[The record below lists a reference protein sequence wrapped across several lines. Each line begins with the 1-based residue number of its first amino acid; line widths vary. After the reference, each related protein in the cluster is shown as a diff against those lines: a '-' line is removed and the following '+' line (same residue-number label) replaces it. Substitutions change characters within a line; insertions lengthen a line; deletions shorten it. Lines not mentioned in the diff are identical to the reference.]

1 MPTEKTK
8 ADYRKLAA
16 NFYAKRLQGEQ
27 PTPKKIADALAAC
40 AHEYR
45 PAYWRRLRNALE
57 LDQREKGYKDAA
69 DRIAGTRNPLTTTK
83 TGQGIID
90 PALRG
95 ETPPKQRRAKSISE
109 ADYQKLIDAL
119 TDTKNDAEH
128 QNNFEVLAATLL
140 AKYLGVRPA
149 EMLSLEIDDRGIVRV
164 RGAKRTSDGKR
175 GADRWFRV
183 EPEIQKYISTSIS
196 VLQKGEQRQP
206 GVMRRVQSRL
216 DRLSRKLW
224 PRRQA
229 RPSLYTFRHQM
240 GGNLKAMGLDR
251 RAIAYIMGHQST
263 KSVEVYGDR
272 RKASGG
278 IGIKLSGHEATRFQ
292 GRENHTSPPDGM
304 PESKVPPA
312 LRSVA
317 QSLKSETPQ
326 TPETPVQQKEKPA
339 VSPSSSGFRGPGGP
353 GM

>member
-16 NFYAKRLQGEQ
+16 NFYAKRLGDEQ
-27 PTPKKIADALAAC
+27 PTPKKITDALAAC

-90 PALRG
+90 PVLRG
-95 ETPPKQRRAKSISE
+95 PTPPKQRRAKSISE

-240 GGNLKAMGLDR
+240 GAELKSMKLDR

-263 KSVEVYGDR
+263 QSVEVYGDR
-272 RKASGG
+272 RKSKGG
-278 IGIKLSGHEATRFQ
+278 IGIKITGQEVTRFQ
-292 GRENHTSPPDGM
+292 GRENHTAAPDGV
-304 PESKVPPA
+304 PESKIPPA
-312 LRSVA
+312 LRAVA
-317 QSLKSETPQ
+317 QSLKSETP
-326 TPETPVQQKEKPA
+326 ETPVQQEKTAKPA
-339 VSPSSSGFRGPGGP
+339 VSPPSSGFRGPGGP

>member
-1 MPTEKTK
+1 MEKSTEE
-8 ADYRKLAA
+8 AYRSLAA
-16 NFYAKRLQGEQ
+16 NFYAKRLNGEL
-27 PTPKKIADALAAC
+27 PTPKKITDALKAC
-40 AHEYR
+40 ASEYR

-57 LDQREKGYKDAA
+57 FDQRSKRFYESA
-69 DRIAGTRNPLTTTK
+69 DRIAHTRNPMTTTR
-83 TGQGIID
+83 TGQGLINPRD
-90 PALRG
+90 RG
-95 ETPPKQRRAKSISE
+95 PTPPKQRRAKSISE

-196 VLQKGEQRQP
+196 VLQKGEQRQL

-240 GGNLKAMGLDR
+240 GGDLKAMGLNR

-278 IGIKLSGHEATRFQ
+278 IGIKLSGQEAERFQ
-292 GRENHTSPPDGM
+292 GRENHTAAPDGL

-312 LRSVA
+312 LRAVA
-317 QSLKSETPQ
+317 QSLKSETP
-326 TPETPVQQKEKPA
+326 ETPVRQEKPA
-339 VSPSSSGFRGPGGP
+339 KPVVSPSSSGFRGPGGP

>member
-69 DRIAGTRNPLTTTK
+69 ERIAGTRNPLTTTA

-90 PALRG
+90 PTLRG
-95 ETPPKQRRAKSISE
+95 ETPKKQRRAKSISK
-109 ADYQKLIDAL
+109 ADRAKLWKAAKAL
-119 TDTKNDAEH
+119 DDRDETC
-128 QNNFEVLAATLL
+128 AAILL
-140 AKYLGVRPA
+140 AERLGVRPA
-149 EMLSLEIDDRGIVRV
+149 EMPGLKVDQERGTVWV
-164 RGAKRTSDGKR
+164 TGAKRTGER
-175 GADRWFRV
+175 GADRELTLPDDPRV
-183 EPEIQKYISTSIS
+183 RKNIAVSAQKLARVGPE
-196 VLQKGEQRQP
+196 
-206 GVMRRVQSRL
+206 GVRRIQSRL

-240 GGNLKAMGLDR
+240 GAELKSMKLDR

-272 RKASGG
+272 RKSSGG
-278 IGIKLSGHEATRFQ
+278 IGIKITGQEAERFQ
-292 GRENHTSPPDGM
+292 GRENHTAAPDGL

-312 LRSVA
+312 LRAVA
-317 QSLKSETPQ
+317 QSLKSETP
-326 TPETPVQQKEKPA
+326 ETPVQQEKPA
-339 VSPSSSGFRGPGGP
+339 KPAASTPSQGFRGPRGP